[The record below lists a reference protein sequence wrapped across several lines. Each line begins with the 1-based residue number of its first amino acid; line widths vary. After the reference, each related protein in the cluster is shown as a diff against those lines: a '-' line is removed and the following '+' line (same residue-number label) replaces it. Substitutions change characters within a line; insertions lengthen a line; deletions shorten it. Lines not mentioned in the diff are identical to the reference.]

1 MTKGFTADLQVN
13 VSGAVPVVDNNDSSR
28 FWSYPN
34 GSVIT
39 TGGKFSISSN
49 RYTLTISYADLTESG
64 VYTFTAL
71 NVAGMGMA
79 TITLNV
85 EGETTLPMSL
95 MYLLAIG
102 LLLCCSCSCYHHT
115 TYRVNSKCISDSNIL
130 LCHHRKPSTNY
141 NMGKRWNV
149 LVA

>member
-13 VSGAVPVVDNNDSSR
+13 VSGAMPVVDNNDSSR

-49 RYTLTISYADLTESG
+49 RYTLTISDADLTESG

-79 TITLNV
+79 TVTLNV
-85 EGETTLPMSL
+85 EGETTLRMLL
-95 MYLLAIG
+95 MYILAVG
-102 LLLCCSCSCYHHT
+102 LFAVLQLLLLSPQVHSQQQ
-115 TYRVNSKCISDSNIL
+115 
-130 LCHHRKPSTNY
+130 
-141 NMGKRWNV
+141 
-149 LVA
+149 